1 MSVASVKQRFARS
14 GPQLVLSLLSFLA
27 PIAALSCSA
36 SQAQLANGEFS
47 TAIQSF
53 EQADKFAAFFEIKI
67 ETIEATQVGVPYQI
81 EMVVDG
87 DVNES
92 SDVLLGIEGLPRD
105 PTEGYV
111 NTEGFLEID
120 GDRVSKAKGSKN
132 VLVGHRGF
140 IVLEG
145 RGDTVRR
152 MFSDIERQVSLASQR
167 ATGLIRELR
176 DKRSDRAAAGEN
188 ASTTELNLVISELES
203 RLEVAESQVLHW
215 QRWLVGS
222 GDGEPEFDE
231 FVRKYVTIR
240 VLVDSGSSTDDEGSE
255 QRATRRGRGH
265 IPRRVSSAEEA
276 CYCDTV

>member
-255 QRATRRGRGH
+255 
-265 IPRRVSSAEEA
+265 
-276 CYCDTV
+276 